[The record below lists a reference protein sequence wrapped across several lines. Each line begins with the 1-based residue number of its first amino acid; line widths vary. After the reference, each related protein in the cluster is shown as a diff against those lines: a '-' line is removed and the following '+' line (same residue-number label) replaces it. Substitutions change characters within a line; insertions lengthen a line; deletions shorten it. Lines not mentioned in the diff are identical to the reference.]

1 MVIINLANFSIVVT
15 FADQAE
21 RELGR
26 LNILVRNTSMAT
38 REYEQV
44 EGWKRILRANNLVL
58 GLLAIRMIPKMLETA
73 CKHSAVQRLVIVA
86 NDMHY
91 WTTIEKN
98 VIAGPSIITKL

>member
-26 LNILVRNTSMAT
+26 LNILVRNTSMET

-44 EGWKRILRANNLVL
+44 EGWR
-58 GLLAIRMIPKMLETA
+58 RMY
-73 CKHSAVQRLVIVA
+73 VA
-86 NDMHY
+86 F
-91 WTTIEKN
+91 
-98 VIAGPSIITKL
+98 SIN